1 MPVGDEE
8 RVDRPPPPLAEETLL
23 DTLVD
28 ALRGFKQV
36 AEASLALLRSEL
48 RLARS
53 SALMLIWLAFALII
67 LGAGIWLTSI
77 AAIVAG
83 IYQLSGNIFLSVAAV
98 ALANL
103 VGVGWVILVMR
114 RCWRD
119 LSLPQTRAL
128 IISANP
134 TTADDKA
141 ASIVPEET

>member
-1 MPVGDEE
+1 MSVADEE
-8 RVDRPPPPLAEETLL
+8 GLDREAPPTEETLL

-36 AEASLALLRSEL
+36 AQASLTLLRSEL

-53 SALMLIWLAFALII
+53 SALTLIWLAFAFII
-67 LGAGIWLTSI
+67 LGAGIWLTTI
-77 AAIVAG
+77 AAIVTG
-83 IYQLSGNIFLSVAAV
+83 IYQLSGNIFLGVAIV

-103 VGVGWVILVMR
+103 VGLVWVILVMR

-128 IISANP
+128 VLSTGPKTIDEK
-134 TTADDKA
+134 TTA
-141 ASIVPEET
+141 IVREEP